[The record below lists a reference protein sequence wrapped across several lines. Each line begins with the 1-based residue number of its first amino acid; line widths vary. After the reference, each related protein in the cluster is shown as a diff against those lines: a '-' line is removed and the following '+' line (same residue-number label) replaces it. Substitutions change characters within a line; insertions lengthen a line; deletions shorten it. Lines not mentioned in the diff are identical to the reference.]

1 MKIIGTGSALPSLV
15 VTNDMLAEFL
25 DTNDEWITTR
35 TGVKERRIMST
46 EYLKDLAVK
55 AAKIAIEESK
65 INLAD
70 IDFLLCSNLIN
81 SYVTPSLSS
90 MIQGDLGTS
99 CPCVDFNAACAGFV
113 YALDLSNALL
123 QTKRAKNILI
133 VCAEEP
139 TRIVNWEQREA
150 SVLFGDG
157 AAAVVVSNEGDDF
170 KAVHL
175 STTSNPGALFYRRKL
190 EYNPFV
196 KKVEED
202 CAPLVMNGKEV
213 FRFAVT
219 GSIADINYIFEK
231 TNLTSDDI
239 KYFICHQ
246 ANMRI
251 IDAIRQQVG
260 QPEEKFPHNLEFY
273 GNTASASIP
282 ILLDELNKQKKLKE
296 GDLLLMTAFGAG
308 ITTGACLLSWSEIKG

>member
-1 MKIIGTGSALPSLV
+1 MRIIGTGSALPSLV

-25 DTNDEWITTR
+25 DTSDEWIVSR
-35 TGVKERRIMST
+35 TGVKTRRIIST
-46 EYLKDLAVK
+46 EYLKDLAIQ
-55 AAKIAIEESK
+55 AAKIALDEAKLKLS
-65 INLAD
+65 D
-70 IDFLLCSNLIN
+70 IDFLLCSNLVN

-90 MIQGDLGTS
+90 IIQGDLGTT

-113 YALDLSNALL
+113 YALDVSDAMLKTN
-123 QTKRAKNILI
+123 RAKNILI
-133 VCAEEP
+133 ICAEEP
-139 TRIVNWEQREA
+139 SRIVDWAQRDA

-157 AAAVVVSNEGDDF
+157 AAAVVVSNGKDDL

-196 KKVEED
+196 KKEEET
-202 CAPLVMNGKEV
+202 APLIMNGQEV
-213 FRFAVT
+213 FRFAVN
-219 GSIADINYIFEK
+219 GSMSDIRYIFEK
-231 TNLTSDDI
+231 TGLTGDDI
-239 KYFICHQ
+239 KYFVCHQ
-246 ANMRI
+246 ANIRI
-251 IDAIRQQVG
+251 IDAIRQQVN

-282 ILLDELNKQKKLKE
+282 ILLDELNKQNKLKE

-308 ITTGACLLSWSEIKG
+308 ITTGACLLSWSEIKK